1 MQWGAQVKNQCMKA
15 YVYKCSI
22 TNQENLQGK
31 NGKGAF
37 YPAGFKIFEMNDFL
51 NLKMELK
58 RE

>member
-1 MQWGAQVKNQCMKA
+1 MKA
-15 YVYKCSI
+15 CVYKCSI

>member
-1 MQWGAQVKNQCMKA
+1 M
-15 YVYKCSI
+15 S
-22 TNQENLQGK
+22 TNAMLQIERIFRGK

-37 YPAGFKIFEMNDFL
+37 YPAGFKIFDVNDSL